1 MLIDELFT
9 GCELHGNP
17 PHIDKQ
23 IKLAERFSLLQ
34 DVVLACNN
42 VRLSSFESIQSATQ
56 FARLPFEVCWFE
68 LKETLPK
75 VTQLIESRSDL
86 FPTMTTISR

>member
-56 FARLPFEVCWFE
+56 FASE